1 MERITN
7 AEIDKAFRESGLN
20 DKQINEASTSFLSS
34 YGNYATKV
42 DLDRFIEGYL
52 FNLRMMGMI
61 ADNTTVEADKEAAAA
76 KEIDKNYIEYP
87 LPAHNKVLRNGKFK
101 INTFT
106 SIMTDSNKNIEGVDN
121 MGFTNYLYEN
131 K

>member
-7 AEIDKAFRESGLN
+7 AEIDRAFRESGLN

-34 YGNYATKV
+34 YGNNATKEA
-42 DLDRFIEGYL
+42 LESFIEGYL

-61 ADNTTVEADKEAAAA
+61 SDNTTVEAETVKEV
-76 KEIDKNYIEYP
+76 DKNYIEYP

-101 INTFT
+101 RLRTFR
-106 SIMTDSNKNIEGVDN
+106 
-121 MGFTNYLYEN
+121 
-131 K
+131 